1 MNMPVENESAA
12 RRNRVVRF
20 LPWVVVVAIL
30 LVVGCIRVRLLEVP
44 LERDEGEYAYVGQL
58 ILQGIPPYELA
69 YNMKLPGTYYAYAA
83 GMAVFGQ
90 TVAGVH
96 LTLLVVNSLTC
107 VFVFLL
113 GRKLAGATAGLAAG
127 ASYAVMSVSPAVM
140 GLAAH
145 ATQFVALCG
154 VPGAW
159 LLWHALATGRKRTF
173 FLAGLLFGLAF
184 MMKQPGICFGL
195 FAVVLVTWQAVQNR
209 AIWSRDFLRVG
220 LNLGAG
226 MALPFAGFCLWT
238 FAAGNFGRFWFWTF
252 DYASRYAGRG
262 SLASGW
268 AALSNQ
274 IVNQLLPFGGCWL
287 LAAAGVLAARRVRAR
302 QKALA
307 FALTFWGC
315 SLLGTTPGLN
325 FREHYFVLAL
335 PAFALVLG
343 LGVECLRTPFSS
355 GWKSWMPLG
364 LLAAVLAGSLGQQRR
379 FFFQLTPTQYS
390 QSIYRGNPFPES
402 PLIAQYVREHSPPEA
417 RMAVV
422 GSEPELYFYARRHSA
437 TGYIYTYPLMEAQPY
452 AGFMQREM
460 IQEIEASQPEF
471 IVVVSYAFSWLKQPG
486 SDLAILR
493 EMERYTR
500 QCYVPVAAVGGP
512 PKAPGAWAGHHS
524 ANAPPE
530 FPPEAMILYQRKPA
544 RALAAQFLGDTLS
557 AEGQFNAAGEAY
569 TNALQLC
576 PGDAAIQAAMAA
588 NDQRAQIQ
596 PRLAAL
602 LAELKARPTAE
613 GHAAAAALYEWQ
625 QNFSAALEQYSAAQ
639 QLQPENPQWLN
650 NLAWLLATCPRPEFR
665 DGARAVTLARQACE
679 RTGFGKAIYLGTL
692 AAAYAEAGK
701 FDEAIATAQTAC
713 DRAAQEGDASRR
725 QQNQELLQRYRA
737 HQTARE

>member
-1 MNMPVENESAA
+1 MNMPVETESAR

-20 LPWVVVVAIL
+20 LPWLVVVAIL
-30 LVVGCIRVRLLEVP
+30 LVAGFIRVRLLEVP

-96 LTLLVVNSLTC
+96 LTLLAVNSLTC

-113 GRKLAGATAGLAAG
+113 GRKLAGVTAGLAAC
-127 ASYAVMSVSPAVM
+127 ASYAIMSVSPAVM

-145 ATQFVALCG
+145 ATQFVALFA

-159 LLWHALATGRKRTF
+159 LLWNALATGGRRTF

-184 MMKQPGICFGL
+184 MMKQPGLCFGL
-195 FAVVLVTWQAVQNR
+195 FAVVMVTWQAFQNR
-209 AIWSRDFLRVG
+209 AILSRDILRVL

-226 MALPFAGFCLWT
+226 MSLPFAGFCLWT

-252 DYASRYAGRG
+252 DYARSYAGQI
-262 SLASGW
+262 SLAEGW
-268 AALSNQ
+268 ASLSNQ
-274 IVNQLLPFGGCWL
+274 IVNQLLPYGGFWL
-287 LAAAGVLAARRVRAR
+287 LAAAGLLAARRVRTK
-302 QKALA
+302 QKEQA
-307 FALTFWGC
+307 FALVFLGC
-315 SLLGTTPGLN
+315 SLLGTTPGLH

-343 LGVECLRTPFSS
+343 LGVEFLRTPFSS
-355 GWKSWMPLG
+355 WWKPWMPLV
-364 LLAAVLAGSLGQQRR
+364 LLALALAHSLGQQRR
-379 FFFQLTPTQYS
+379 FFFQLTPTQFS
-390 QSIYRGNPFPES
+390 QSIYRGNPVSES
-402 PLIAQYVREHSPPEA
+402 RLIAQYVRDHSPPET

-422 GSEPELYFYARRHSA
+422 GSEPQLYFYAHRHSA

-452 AGFMQREM
+452 ASFMQREM
-460 IQEIEASQPEF
+460 IKEIESGQPEF
-471 IVVVSYAFSWLKQPG
+471 IVVVSYAYSWLKQPT
-486 SDLAILR
+486 SELTILR

-500 QCYVPVAAVGGP
+500 QCYVPVAAVGGRAKEP
-512 PKAPGAWAGHHS
+512 AALARSHS
-524 ANAPPE
+524 TNAFPE

-544 RALAAQFLGDTLS
+544 SALAAQFLGDALS
-557 AEGQFNAAGEAY
+557 AEGKFSEAGEAY

-576 PGDAAIQAAMAA
+576 PGDAAIQAASAA

-596 PRLAAL
+596 TRLAAL
-602 LAELKARPTAE
+602 LAELRAQPTAE
-613 GHAAAAALYEWQ
+613 GHAEAAALYEWQ
-625 QNFSAALEQYSAAQ
+625 QNFSAALEHYSAAQ
-639 QLQPENPQWLN
+639 QLQPANPQWLN
-650 NLAWLLATCPRPEFR
+650 NLAWLLATCPRQKFR
-665 DGARAVTLARQACE
+665 DSSRAVTLARQACE
-679 RTGFGKAIYLGTL
+679 LTGFGKAIYMGTL

-701 FDEAIATAQTAC
+701 FDEAIATAQKAC
-713 DRAAQEGDASRR
+713 DRAAKDGDASLL
-725 QQNQELLQRYRA
+725 QKNQELLKRYRA